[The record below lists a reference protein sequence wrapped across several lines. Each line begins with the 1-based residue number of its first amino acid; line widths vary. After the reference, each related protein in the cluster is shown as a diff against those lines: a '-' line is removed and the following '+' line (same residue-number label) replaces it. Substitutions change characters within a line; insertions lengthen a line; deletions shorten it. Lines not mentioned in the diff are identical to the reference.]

1 MLKRILLFVFLFLI
15 AEKNFGQTSR
25 VLIILDGSGSMKQ
38 KFQQQEKFELAGNI
52 LVAFI
57 DSMERSNPKV
67 EFALRV
73 FGHQYPKAQN
83 NCKDTKLEVP
93 FTKKNS
99 ENIKQSLKRITP
111 QGQTPITY
119 ALQQS
124 LNDFPKDSTALNSI
138 ILITDGI
145 ETCNGNPCDLAEEF
159 QQKRIVLKPFIV
171 GLGIAD
177 SLKKF
182 FNCLGTYYDVA
193 DENEFGG
200 VLDAV
205 IKQALNKTTLQVNL
219 LDAYGMPNE
228 TNVEMSF
235 LDHYSHKTLFNF
247 VHTLDAQGIPDTLR
261 LDPKGRYDLVVHTF
275 PPARKDNIELLPGK
289 HNMIALDVP
298 QGKLDLKI
306 DGQTN
311 SYTPVQCV
319 VRKTGTEE
327 ILYVQDFNSTIKY
340 LAGDYDLEILTLPR
354 ITKYGVRLQQAP
366 VTEIHIPVPGTVQL
380 QPMQLVVAALFVKEN
395 NLLTKVYDF
404 NALKAS
410 TSLQLQPGEYIL
422 IFRPDKGKRA
432 NLTQQKVFSVSS
444 NKTTQVKL

>member
-1 MLKRILLFVFLFLI
+1 MLKKILLLLFIILI
-15 AEKNFGQTSR
+15 AEKNFAQTSR
-25 VLIILDGSGSMKQ
+25 VLIVLDGSGSMKQ
-38 KFQQQEKFELAGNI
+38 KFQQQVKFELAGNI
-52 LVAFI
+52 LVSFI
-57 DSMERSNPKV
+57 DSMERTNPKV

-99 ENIKQSLKRITP
+99 ENIKQALKRINP

-119 ALQQS
+119 ALEQS
-124 LNDFPKDSTALNSI
+124 LNDFPKDTTAYNSI

-145 ETCNGNPCDLAEEF
+145 ETCGGNPCDLAELF
-159 QQKRIVLKPFIV
+159 QQKRIALKPFIV
-171 GLGIAD
+171 GLGITD

-182 FNCLGTYYDVA
+182 FNCLGTYYDVN

-200 VLDAV
+200 VLNAV
-205 IKQALNKTTLQVNL
+205 VKQALNKTTVQVNL
-219 LDAYGMPNE
+219 LDAYGIPNE

-247 VHTLDAQGIPDTLR
+247 VHTLDASGNPDTLR

-275 PPARKDNIELLPGK
+275 PPVRKDNIELLPGK

-298 QGKLDLKI
+298 QGKLNLVI

-311 SYTPVQCV
+311 SYTPVQCI
-319 VRKTGTEE
+319 VRKVGTEE
-327 ILYVQDFNSTIKY
+327 ILYVQDFNTTRKY
-340 LAGDYDLEILTLPR
+340 LAGDYDLEIITLPR
-354 ITKYGVRLQQAP
+354 IYKYGMRMQQAP
-366 VTEIHIPVPGTVQL
+366 ETSIHIPVPGTIQL

-395 NLLTKVYDF
+395 NALTKVYDF
-404 NALKAS
+404 NALK
-410 TSLQLQPGEYIL
+410 TNMSLQVQPGEYIL

-432 NLTQQKVFSVSS
+432 NLTQQKIFTVSS